1 MDLEKNICL
10 FYDRCRLCLEQ
21 SGLYNMY
28 EGTHL
33 PRDIF
38 ICTGIKVS
46 ITDNLPEKICN
57 KCYDIIKK
65 AIDFRDLSIKNDT
78 HLKSLFADFQTDEI
92 GEDLTDIKVATSQT
106 ENKYSVKSIQSEN
119 PKNANEDV
127 KSHGS
132 EIETG
137 STRSLSKI
145 SIRKDLFSHP
155 GKVSHSITY
164 SVQDSN
170 GIKRMKGEKTE
181 VLEYKCGVCSKKY
194 DTWKKLYLHVRL
206 HNKNIICPLDACDKK
221 FATKGDLEKHIRTHT
236 VKVIQRRWKNL
247 RACFSRELRCQ
258 KDVKSGQAAPKRKR
272 YVYFDKLLFLV
283 PSMEPGRE
291 TSSNVTSLDE
301 EAISENDSST
311 PAITRPTKEKKK
323 NKSYEESL
331 LEILRDKTNH
341 QDIKTPPDS
350 DNYFALS
357 LVPLLKSIPPDQKID
372 AQIAILNTLKY
383 YT

>member
-1 MDLEKNICL
+1 ML
-10 FYDRCRLCLEQ
+10 F
-21 SGLYNMY
+21 
-28 EGTHL
+28 
-33 PRDIF
+33 F
-38 ICTGIKVS
+38 
-46 ITDNLPEKICN
+46 
-57 KCYDIIKK
+57 
-65 AIDFRDLSIKNDT
+65 
-78 HLKSLFADFQTDEI
+78 
-92 GEDLTDIKVATSQT
+92 
-106 ENKYSVKSIQSEN
+106 
-119 PKNANEDV
+119 
-127 KSHGS
+127 
-132 EIETG
+132 
-137 STRSLSKI
+137 
-145 SIRKDLFSHP
+145 
-155 GKVSHSITY
+155 
-164 SVQDSN
+164 
-170 GIKRMKGEKTE
+170 
-181 VLEYKCGVCSKKY
+181 
-194 DTWKKLYLHVRL
+194 
-206 HNKNIICPLDACDKK
+206 
-221 FATKGDLEKHIRTHT
+221 T

-323 NKSYEESL
+323 NKCYEESL

-341 QDIKTPPDS
+341 QNIQTPPDP

-383 YT
+383 YTPSSSNYNNYNSTAATYILPQPQQPRIISQQIISSAQPAPAHILSQPIMSTTQPQSQPPPPPPRVLSQQYINPSAPSTSTQSFYDKSPPRSNETVQSYVSNYSVDDCDIANFYASD